1 MVDGPHVESPTRLL
15 VVDDERDILI
25 VIKTVLK
32 ARAGFDVHT
41 CARSAD
47 AVAMATDIR
56 PHAVLLDF
64 MMPGLNGEE
73 TLAALRN
80 APETRETPVIF
91 MTARHAVP
99 PALLARPHVMGLI
112 EKPFDQRT
120 IADRVTELLGA
131 TKSPRQSTASA
142 SPDVAKLLGRYRA
155 ELPGRVATIEA
166 CWDRIPSDHDGAVL
180 KEMLTL
186 THRLSGTGTTFGF
199 PAVSTAAAALERALE
214 SDHTS
219 TAGKEGISAL
229 LDALRVTAE

>member
-1 MVDGPHVESPTRLL
+1 MVDGQHDTPTRLL

-41 CARSAD
+41 CAQSTD
-47 AVAMATDIR
+47 AVVMATKIR

-64 MMPGLNGEE
+64 MMPGSNGEE
-73 TLAALRN
+73 TLAALRET
-80 APETRETPVIF
+80 PETRETPVIF

-99 PALLARPHVMGLI
+99 PALLAQPHVLGLI

-131 TKSPRQSTASA
+131 AARDRHSSASA
-142 SPDVAKLLGRYRA
+142 TPDVAKLLDRYKA
-155 ELPGRVATIEA
+155 ELPGRVASIEA
-166 CWDRIPSDHDGAVL
+166 CWDRIPSDLDGAVL

-186 THRLSGTGTTFGF
+186 THRLSGTGATFGF
-199 PAVSTAAAALERALE
+199 PAVSAAAAALERALE

-219 TAGKEGISAL
+219 TAGKDGISAL
-229 LDALRVTAE
+229 LDALRITAE